1 MTISH
6 LFLYGM
12 VFEILIIKIIRII
25 MNTKEFRSIFPII
38 NSSNLTDSLLD
49 TMFNQKYEE
58 KRYESSSNDL
68 GWTLKL
74 PLPGIE
80 KSDISIETPNQRSIT
95 VSVLNGNT
103 WVKKSNRSFSLP
115 DSADIDNI
123 SADFKNGVLVIDIP
137 AVKSDVS
144 KKIKIK

>member
-1 MTISH
+1 
-6 LFLYGM
+6 M

>member
-115 DSADIDNI
+115 DSADTDNI